1 MYSVK
6 EVLKELIKDGKAAD
20 NEILTE
26 VAQEYPAEFVDML
39 DWETFIDALPD
50 ELKVSDLQRREAT
63 NAPEEE
69 APKAPKKEEP
79 KKPAR
84 GKKTAAAGTGKAR
97 FNFDEITDKN
107 VDEVIGETPL
117 TAEEMKK
124 LSSRKLYNI
133 ATRVFDGA
141 AKDLKNRDAT
151 EAFLRA
157 KWDGNE
163 EPEEIEVPKKEKAS
177 GYNGVT
183 NAMKLAKMCKDRGF
197 DVVRGK
203 KAAFY
208 VDLLEKDDAE
218 EELKKSAR
226 GKAKKAAP
234 KKEEPKE
241 ELDLPEEIEGLTE
254 RELYKLGVKEY
265 GLKLKQ
271 KQSLEYYQ
279 KALIKAIEEAA
290 EDDTEGWEDEDDDS
304 DGWNDL

>member
-20 NEILTE
+20 NEMLTE

-84 GKKTAAAGTGKAR
+84 GKKSAATGTGKAR

-163 EPEEIEVPKKEKAS
+163 EPEEVEVPKKEKAS
-177 GYNGVT
+177 GYDGVT
-183 NAMKLAKMCKDRGF
+183 NAMKLAKMCKDRGI
-197 DVVRGK
+197 DVPRGK

-208 VDLLEKDDAE
+208 VDLLEKNDAE
-218 EELKKSAR
+218 
-226 GKAKKAAP
+226 
-234 KKEEPKE
+234 EEPKE

-254 RELYKLGVKEY
+254 KELYKLGVKEY

-304 DGWNDL
+304 DGWDDL

>member
-20 NEILTE
+20 NEMLTE

-79 KKPAR
+79 KKPVR
-84 GKKTAAAGTGKAR
+84 GKKAAAAGTGKAR

-107 VDEVIGETPL
+107 VDEVIGDTPL

-163 EPEEIEVPKKEKAS
+163 EPEEVEVPKKEKSS
-177 GYNGVT
+177 GYDGVT
-183 NAMKLAKMCKDRGF
+183 NAMKLAKMCKDRGI
-197 DVVRGK
+197 DVPRGK

-218 EELKKSAR
+218 EE
-226 GKAKKAAP
+226 P
-234 KKEEPKE
+234 KEEPKE

-304 DGWNDL
+304 DGWDDL